1 MSNPETQFGLIS
13 NLNHQH
19 VSFLFWIKWEV
30 LMEMSYLGARGKQ
43 LFLFWCHLESS
54 DMGWFRRTYLCV
66 FLIRNVSRG
75 PPWPLLLIK
84 MPIENLVTHGCWFLE
99 MESSRCYKNILWC
112 SQQFGKKKK
121 KTLQS
126 CHLPQYYVLKNKDI
140 ACVWQLLLFHVIAL
154 CSLAGD
160 GCRAQIWLS
169 REYTQSARACWT
181 TSKRQEVKEIL
192 IEWCYRLVT
201 SQTSMGH
208 GPGMIYGVINFLKK
222 EFLGFP

>member
-1 MSNPETQFGLIS
+1 MCF
-13 NLNHQH
+13 LNQKCEQGTSVTPIVNKDAHWKLSH
-19 VSFLFWIKWEV
+19 AWMLV
-30 LMEMSYLGARGKQ
+30 
-43 LFLFWCHLESS
+43 
-54 DMGWFRRTYLCV
+54 FRDGIL
-66 FLIRNVSRG
+66 
-75 PPWPLLLIK
+75 K
-84 MPIENLVTHGCWFLE
+84 MLQKYPMMFTAVW
-99 MESSRCYKNILWC
+99 
-112 SQQFGKKKK
+112 KKKK